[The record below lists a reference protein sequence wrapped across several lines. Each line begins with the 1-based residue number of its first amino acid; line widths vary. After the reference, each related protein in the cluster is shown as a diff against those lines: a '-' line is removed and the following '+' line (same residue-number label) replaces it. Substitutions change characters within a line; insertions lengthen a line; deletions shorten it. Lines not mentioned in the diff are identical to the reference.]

1 MDRQINMNKSSLQL
15 EKLVGFF
22 PPFSNLSEAG
32 RAVMI
37 AKRYRELG
45 GNIIFFSHGGKYEFL
60 ARENGFKI
68 INVKPILS
76 KEIIEEYFKILAFE
90 TFRSKILFNEDWIL
104 ENVDEEIIAFKRT
117 GVKLLVSTNNL
128 TCAISARAVK
138 IPYVNINPG
147 AGYFALKIPDTL
159 ENPYTFLI
167 PQSLKIFI
175 LNWFMI
181 RTKLYLK
188 TINNVSQ
195 KFGITPFKS
204 VFELYDGDITLV
216 TNCLEFINIFH
227 NQQDFPKE
235 DYIGAILLDELFEKK
250 GSNVIN
256 QEIESH
262 LKKPGKSILISLG
275 SSGSK
280 EFFIKILKTLNKTN
294 YNVIAVYTFVL
305 NKNDLPELKEN
316 ILLKKFVPSLS
327 KVIAKVDLAIIH
339 GGQGTVFST
348 VYAKKPIIGFPM
360 HMEQH
365 INLEK
370 IVGHGCGFMLSKKY
384 FSEKKLLNAI
394 NKIFKNYSEYLNNA
408 KNLAN
413 KLPKADGDKNAAQR
427 IQEIVKKI

>member
-1 MDRQINMNKSSLQL
+1 MNKSSFKL

-22 PPFSNLSEAG
+22 PPFSNLSETG

-60 ARENGFKI
+60 ARENDFKI

-76 KEIIEEYFKILAFE
+76 KEIIEEYFKVLAFE
-90 TFRSKILFNEDWIL
+90 TFHSKILFNEDWLIK
-104 ENVDEEIIAFKRT
+104 NVEEEIAAFKKT

-147 AGYFALKIPDTL
+147 AGYFAIKIPDTL
-159 ENPYTFLI
+159 ENPFTFLI
-167 PQSLKIFI
+167 PQKLKIYI
-175 LNWFMI
+175 LNWFII
-181 RTKLYLK
+181 RTKLYLQP
-188 TINNVSQ
+188 INNVAQ
-195 KFGITPFKS
+195 KFGIKPFKS
-204 VFELYDGDITLV
+204 VLELYDGDYTLV
-216 TNCLEFINIFH
+216 TNTLEFINIFH

-235 DYIGAILLDELFEKK
+235 DYIGVILLDELFEKQV
-250 GSNVIN
+250 SNSIDL
-256 QEIESH
+256 EIEKH
-262 LKKPGKSILISLG
+262 IKKPGKSILVSLG
-275 SSGSK
+275 SSGTK
-280 EFFIKILKTLNKTN
+280 ELFIKILKTLNKTN

-305 NKNDLPELKEN
+305 DKHDIPELKDN

-327 KVIAKVDLAIIH
+327 KLIDKVDLAIIH
-339 GGQGTVFST
+339 GGQGTVFSA
-348 VYAKKPIIGFPM
+348 VLAKKPIIGYPM

-384 FSEKKLLNAI
+384 FSEKKLLKAI
-394 NKIFKNYSEYLNNA
+394 NKIFNNYSEYLNNA
-408 KNLAN
+408 KYLAN
-413 KLPKADGDKNAAQR
+413 KLPNADGDKNAAKR
-427 IQEIVKKI
+427 IQEIVTKIF

>member
-427 IQEIVKKI
+427 IQEIVKKM